1 MIQTLAI
8 SNIEE
13 IKMINW
19 LTARSL
25 GLRASVRK
33 FAADDHGATAT
44 EYGILMA
51 FIAVIAMAGVSLF
64 GLALSGW
71 FDELTV
77 HLKVVLGIP

>member
-1 MIQTLAI
+1 MLY
-8 SNIEE
+8 
-13 IKMINW
+13 W
-19 LTARSL
+19 LTTRSPS
-25 GLRASVRK
+25 LRATVRHLMT
-33 FAADDHGATAT
+33 DEQGATAT

-51 FIAVIAMAGVSLF
+51 FIVLIAMAGVSLF